1 MRFQIIN
8 NDLDNII
15 KLEDITCNSSTNK
28 FNIDDYDIYQYNKII
43 FIRLKFTIVNESI
56 ESNSTVRIQ
65 FSENIPKCISEGF
78 SSICTYNGTDLV
90 LGYFYS
96 YNKTLQLRFVNTYQV
111 GIGSDISF
119 MYISQ

>member
-1 MRFQIIN
+1 MLSIIKVQIILWVYITHIWNILN

-56 ESNSTVRIQ
+56 ESNSTVRI
-65 FSENIPKCISEGF
+65 
-78 SSICTYNGTDLV
+78 
-90 LGYFYS
+90 
-96 YNKTLQLRFVNTYQV
+96 
-111 GIGSDISF
+111 
-119 MYISQ
+119 